1 MKNGKIIRPYY
12 DKDNELR
19 IGIFANEKS
28 KTPINSTTKYIEPED
43 LDDILR
49 NIEISERKKPRDQRA
64 EVCYT
69 IQRKNNFVK
78 ITSLALA
85 GTVAVTLAGYGVVS
99 LAKSI
104 LNDIKGT
111 KTEKAKIEASI
122 DENALVANENKINYE
137 IENTPAPSFAPI
149 VEDKLNTFTTAE
161 KLEFIKNNLENFK
174 NDIEL
179 ATGIVLNDDEV
190 LIQLG
195 FINGLTL
202 EQIDVYSHDYWL
214 DFAEDYETI
223 LQELTIPSV
232 NYLSFN
238 HKIKGSNPSNGTSI
252 YAKYIMDDKD
262 RIVYSYFAD
271 RIQSVVSASYEKD
284 KEEALGESYD
294 FVRSIAETIVYPN
307 NPVQKDN
314 VKNYLKVRQGL
325 IKELNKIPS
334 YEELANKMNLTIN
347 EVRELEV
354 ASLGTTSVSNQ
365 VQFILL
371 DVAQVAVQLL
381 PEDTVVEYTNTLGE
395 IDNSILNYN
404 ASKGAPANTNPENYE
419 HSKYLMLDIEH
430 FMEDTIN
437 LIMSDFE
444 NENTLYRLTDK
455 EQEKND
461 ALFNNTDE
469 NTLCSSNTKSY
480 TRKLTI

>member
-1 MKNGKIIRPYY
+1 MKNEKIIRPYY
-12 DKDNELR
+12 DENKEIK
-19 IGIFANEKS
+19 IGVFENAKA
-28 KTPINSTTKYIEPED
+28 KKPITSTTKHINIED
-43 LDDILR
+43 LEDILR
-49 NIEISERKKPRDQRA
+49 NIEINEDKKPINERA
-64 EVCYT
+64 EVNYKL
-69 IQRKNNFVK
+69 QRKNNFVK
-78 ITSLALA
+78 VTSLALA
-85 GTVAVTLAGYGVVS
+85 GIVAVSLVGYGIVS

-111 KTEKAKIEASI
+111 RTEKSNIETSI

-149 VEDKLNTFTTAE
+149 VEDKLNTFLPAE

-223 LQELTIPSV
+223 LQELTVPSV

-238 HKIKGSNPSNGTSI
+238 HKLKGSNPSNGTSI

-419 HSKYLMLDIEH
+419 HSKYLMLDIEYS
-430 FMEDTIN
+430 MENAVN
-437 LIMSDFE
+437 LIMSDLE
-444 NENTLYRLTDK
+444 RANSLYRLTEK
-455 EQEKND
+455 EQAKLDEQFSNIE
-461 ALFNNTDE
+461 E
-469 NTLCSSNTKSY
+469 NTNCSTSSKAY

>member
-85 GTVAVTLAGYGVVS
+85 GTVAVTLAGYGIVS

-111 KTEKAKIEASI
+111 RTEKAKIEASI

-137 IENTPAPSFAPI
+137 IKNTPAPSFAPI

-238 HKIKGSNPSNGTSI
+238 HKINKWT
-252 YAKYIMDDKD
+252 
-262 RIVYSYFAD
+262 R
-271 RIQSVVSASYEKD
+271 VV
-284 KEEALGESYD
+284 
-294 FVRSIAETIVYPN
+294 
-307 NPVQKDN
+307 
-314 VKNYLKVRQGL
+314 
-325 IKELNKIPS
+325 
-334 YEELANKMNLTIN
+334 
-347 EVRELEV
+347 
-354 ASLGTTSVSNQ
+354 
-365 VQFILL
+365 
-371 DVAQVAVQLL
+371 
-381 PEDTVVEYTNTLGE
+381 DT
-395 IDNSILNYN
+395 
-404 ASKGAPANTNPENYE
+404 E
-419 HSKYLMLDIEH
+419 H
-430 FMEDTIN
+430 TG
-437 LIMSDFE
+437 
-444 NENTLYRLTDK
+444 
-455 EQEKND
+455 
-461 ALFNNTDE
+461 
-469 NTLCSSNTKSY
+469 
-480 TRKLTI
+480 

>member
-85 GTVAVTLAGYGVVS
+85 GTVAVTLAGYGIVS

-174 NDIEL
+174 NDI
-179 ATGIVLNDDEV
+179 VQN
-190 LIQLG
+190 
-195 FINGLTL
+195 N
-202 EQIDVYSHDYWL
+202 
-214 DFAEDYETI
+214 
-223 LQELTIPSV
+223 
-232 NYLSFN
+232 
-238 HKIKGSNPSNGTSI
+238 
-252 YAKYIMDDKD
+252 YIMYN
-262 RIVYSYFAD
+262 INSTYV
-271 RIQSVVSASYEKD
+271 E
-284 KEEALGESYD
+284 
-294 FVRSIAETIVYPN
+294 N
-307 NPVQKDN
+307 N
-314 VKNYLKVRQGL
+314 
-325 IKELNKIPS
+325 
-334 YEELANKMNLTIN
+334 
-347 EVRELEV
+347 
-354 ASLGTTSVSNQ
+354 
-365 VQFILL
+365 
-371 DVAQVAVQLL
+371 
-381 PEDTVVEYTNTLGE
+381 
-395 IDNSILNYN
+395 
-404 ASKGAPANTNPENYE
+404 
-419 HSKYLMLDIEH
+419 
-430 FMEDTIN
+430 
-437 LIMSDFE
+437 
-444 NENTLYRLTDK
+444 
-455 EQEKND
+455 
-461 ALFNNTDE
+461 
-469 NTLCSSNTKSY
+469 
-480 TRKLTI
+480 